1 MKKEDHEKLLQGLT
15 QIQADLAEY
24 IGDTTGMNAN
34 QHIKRAERAVRAAL
48 ETLKPQSGK

>member
-1 MKKEDHEKLLQGLT
+1 LKKEDHEKLLQGLT

-48 ETLKPQSGK
+48 ETLKP